1 MTTYKAYRRSTNPG
15 RQTLIPVTETIP
27 ALKPSE
33 VLLRIHAVS
42 LNYRDVAMM
51 DGKYPVNVIPHGI
64 PASDC
69 AAQVIEIGPEVNQFK
84 IGDHV
89 APIFDLNNLT
99 GTEDEMRALGGD
111 VDGVLRQFAVF
122 EQDVL
127 LHLPKYLSWEEAS
140 CIPCAGTTAW
150 NALAMPRSHGTAL
163 LQGLSSHPITIQTFI
178 TLPNT
183 TPFILTYTQI
193 PGTGGV
199 SIFALILCLA
209 TGIHPIITSSSD
221 KKLSHAHSI
230 GPSGSIST
238 INYTTHPNWDEE
250 VHRLTKRGV
259 DIVIENVGVTTISK
273 SLASL
278 ARRGLV
284 SIVGFLGGFEAA
296 QVPDLMGPT
305 LRKSVTIRGISVGS
319 KIDQK
324 NLCDFLNEKEV
335 SLRPLLDPRVFSF
348 EESQDAFDYLY
359 AAKHTGKVII
369 RM

>member
-15 RQTLIPVTETIP
+15 FQTLISVTETIP
-27 ALKPSE
+27 PLKPTE

-51 DGKYPVNVIPHGI
+51 DGKYPIEVIPHGI

-69 AAQVIEIGPEVNQFK
+69 AAEVIEIGPEVNQFK

-99 GTEDEMRALGGD
+99 ATEDETRTLGGD
-111 VDGVLRQFAVF
+111 VDGVLRQCAVF

-127 LHLPKYLSWEEAS
+127 LPLPGYLSWEEAA
-140 CIPCAGTTAW
+140 CITCAGTTAW
-150 NALAMPRSHGTAL
+150 KALDMPRSSGTAL
-163 LQGLSSHPITIQTFI
+163 LQ
-178 TLPNT
+178 
-183 TPFILTYTQI
+183 
-193 PGTGGV
+193 GTGGV
-199 SIFALILCLA
+199 SIFALILSLA
-209 TGIHPIITSSSD
+209 SGIHPIITSSSD
-221 KKLSHAHSI
+221 NKLSHALSI
-230 GPSGSIST
+230 GPPGAIST

-250 VHRLTKRGV
+250 VHRLTNRGV
-259 DIVIENVGVTTISK
+259 DIVIENVGVTTISR
-273 SLASL
+273 SLSSL

-284 SIVGFLGGFEAA
+284 SLVGFLGGFEAA
-296 QVPDLMGPT
+296 QVPNLMGPT
-305 LRKSVTIRGISVGS
+305 LGKSATIRGISVGS

-324 NLCDFLNEKEV
+324 NLCDFLSEREV
-335 SLRPLLDPRVFSF
+335 SLKPLLDKRVFSF